1 MRSIVEGSTA
11 LIQSAETPYS
21 PFARHT
27 YKTVVAGDSIKIS
40 IGNELLIDVTDADHA
55 GGFIGVRTAQSS
67 VSLDNVSVVQ
77 PAGC

>member
-27 YKTVVAGDSIKIS
+27 SKTVVAGDSIKIS

-55 GGFIGVRTAQSS
+55 GGFIGVRTAQGS